1 MSSAVPRI
9 ILIRAVNVG
18 GTAKL
23 PMAQW
28 RALAESLGA
37 TGVQTYI
44 ASGNMVCTPAG
55 DPQAF
60 DRALENSVQR
70 ELGFFRE
77 VISRSLHEVTS
88 ALAAH
93 PFEELD
99 PRFSY
104 ITFLAGEPTAEAVA
118 KAQSF
123 ETGADQ
129 WRVIG
134 QEMHIRYAEG
144 AGRAQMKD
152 VAIGRALG
160 VPGTARN
167 LNTVRRL
174 ISLASE

>member
-1 MSSAVPRI
+1 MV
-9 ILIRAVNVG
+9 RAVNVG

-28 RALAESLGA
+28 RSLAESLGA
-37 TGVQTYI
+37 TGVETYI
-44 ASGNMVCTPAG
+44 ASGNMVCTPVG
-55 DPQAF
+55 DPEVF
-60 DRALENSVQR
+60 DRALENAVQQQ
-70 ELGFFRE
+70 LGFFRE
-77 VISRSLHEVTS
+77 VISRSVQEVTA

-123 ETGADQ
+123 ATGADE

-134 QEMHIRYAEG
+134 REMHIRYAEG

-152 VAIGRALG
+152 AAIGRALG

-174 ISLASE
+174 ISLTSD